1 MQVQLAVLCD
11 DARVSP
17 DGKLDV
23 HGIFNEL
30 SAPGFP
36 AKQDQMVLVVSVE
49 WGRADQGRYQFRV
62 DLMSPEDKPVL
73 TVEGHTDVDLR
84 GAERPPAQTRL
95 IMPLTEVIFP
105 VPGRYHFQI
114 RVKGKKVGG
123 PSLYL
128 SSAAEP
134 AITA

>member
-1 MQVQLAVLCD
+1 MEVQLAVLCD
-11 DARVSP
+11 DAHVSP
-17 DGKLDV
+17 EGKLDIR
-23 HGIFNEL
+23 GIFNEL

-36 AKQDQMVLVVSVE
+36 AKQDQMILVVSIE

-62 DLMSPEDKPVL
+62 DLMSPEEKPVL

-95 IMPLTEVIFP
+95 IMPLSEVIFP
-105 VPGRYHFQI
+105 VPGRYRFSI
-114 RVKGKKVGG
+114 RVKGKEVGG

-134 AITA
+134 ATNA